1 MLKIITNCYKW
12 LFPDRQFFIRQN
24 GAVKF
29 VTFSSFLQFLLV
41 LLLGMAIAWAAFT
54 SNQFFSLQ
62 KTVSEKNSA
71 IADIEAQLASLN
83 QSYQQK
89 QADLEARLAL
99 LNQQQGL
106 MSNLIE
112 SMPGTLEPSQ
122 IEAQSVLA
130 PLPSAANTD
139 SAFAEQLPEDDS
151 QFIPDQEAKP
161 ATTEITPEPTSEAA
175 SEKSQDTQTNNV
187 LEKMQ
192 HTDEQLMLVDAHLVQ
207 GFDIILNKVLQR
219 KHTLQT
225 AMSQSGL
232 SFNTSVPQTT
242 SAQGGPL
249 YDVASHQL
257 SDVQQTLVTEL
268 LELKELEATL
278 SAVPNQLP
286 AKDFYISSS
295 FGIRK
300 DPMTGR
306 AAMHKGIDL
315 AGWHKTK
322 IYSPADGVVKRAGNN
337 GGYGRF
343 IEIEHANGFI
353 TRYGH
358 LAKIKVKKGQT
369 IKRDDVI
376 ALMGSTGRST
386 STHLHYEV
394 LHNNKHVNPLKLTK
408 AFAHVL

>member
-1 MLKIITNCYKW
+1 MLKTISNCYRW

-62 KTVSEKNSA
+62 KTVSEKNTT
-71 IADIEAQLASLN
+71 IADIEAQLTSLN

-89 QADLEARLAL
+89 QADLEARLML
-99 LNQQQGL
+99 LNQQQDL

-112 SMPGTLEPSQ
+112 SMPGTLEPTQ
-122 IEAQSVLA
+122 IEASTVLA
-130 PLPSAANTD
+130 PLPAVANTD
-139 SAFAEQLPEDDS
+139 SAFTEQLPDDDS
-151 QFIPDQEAKP
+151 QFVPDQEQKP
-161 ATTEITPEPTSEAA
+161 PSTDATQEGDN
-175 SEKSQDTQTNNV
+175 SQTQDQQTNNV

-192 HTDEQLMLVDAHLVQ
+192 QTDEQLVLVDSHLAQ
-207 GFDIILNKVLQR
+207 SFDIILNKVQQR

-232 SFNTSVPQTT
+232 SFTIDPILIP

-257 SDVQQTLVTEL
+257 SDVQQILITEL

-322 IYSPADGVVKRAGNN
+322 IFSPADGVVKRAGNN

-358 LAKIKVKKGQT
+358 LAKINVKKGQT

>member
-1 MLKIITNCYKW
+1 MLKIISNCYKW

-71 IADIEAQLASLN
+71 IADIEAQLVSLN

-89 QADLEARLAL
+89 QADLEARLSL

-151 QFIPDQEAKP
+151 QFIPDQEQKP
-161 ATTEITPEPTSEAA
+161 VTTDETTETANDKP
-175 SEKSQDTQTNNV
+175 QDQQTNNV

-192 HTDEQLMLVDAHLVQ
+192 QTDQQLVLVDAHLEQ

-219 KHTLQT
+219 KRTLQT
-225 AMSQSGL
+225 AMNQSGL
-232 SFNTSVPQTT
+232 SFNASAPVIP